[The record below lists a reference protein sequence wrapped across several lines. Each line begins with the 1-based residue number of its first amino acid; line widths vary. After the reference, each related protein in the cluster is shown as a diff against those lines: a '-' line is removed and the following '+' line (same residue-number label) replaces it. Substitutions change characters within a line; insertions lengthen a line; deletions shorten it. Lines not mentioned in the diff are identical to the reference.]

1 MNGSGR
7 GLSFRVMV
15 YPRNALMLNNVWD
28 ERQHSSAPSA
38 VPLATPA
45 PLSNGAVAF
54 AGYPQYWMLCSAG

>member
-1 MNGSGR
+1 
-7 GLSFRVMV
+7 
-15 YPRNALMLNNVWD
+15 MLNNVWD